1 MPVPNPVPILAAS
14 GLLALAKDYDV
25 ILSDIWG
32 VVHNGRAAFV
42 SACAALTAFRAAGG
56 TVVLITNAPRP
67 SPPILEQLA
76 QLKVPDSAFDAIVTS
91 GDVTLELIA
100 AHGNAPVHHIGPPRD
115 LALFDALAYS
125 HAKIVPPLVPLAQAD
140 YVVVTG
146 LFDDLNETPAD
157 YDAALAQM
165 RARAMPMICA
175 NPDIVV
181 HVGNRL
187 LYCAGALAE
196 RYAQQGG
203 APVCAGKPFAP
214 IYERALHLAGQ
225 HRTGLIRRAR
235 VLAIGDAFATDIKGA
250 AAQGLD
256 ALMIT
261 AGIHRDE
268 LHGAGAALDPA
279 AFARL
284 AGAAGVALPRW
295 HMPALVW

>member
-1 MPVPNPVPILAAS
+1 MTANAPATLGLSHLS
-14 GLLALAKDYDV
+14 GHYDV

-32 VVHNGRAAFV
+32 VVHNGKAAFAA
-42 SACAALTAFRAAGG
+42 ACTALAAFRLAGG

-76 QLKVPDSAFDAIVTS
+76 QLGVPDSAFDAIVTS
-91 GDVTLELIA
+91 GDVTLGLIA
-100 AHGNAPVHHIGPPRD
+100 AHGNAPLYHIGPPRD
-115 LALFDALAYS
+115 LALFEALVDMPA
-125 HAKIVPPLVPLAQAD
+125 LVPLAQAD

-146 LFDDLNETPAD
+146 LFDDLSETPAD
-157 YDAALAQM
+157 YDRALAQM
-165 RARAMPMICA
+165 RARALPMICA

-203 APVCAGKPFAP
+203 TQVCAGKPFAP
-214 IYERALHLAGQ
+214 IYARALELAAQ
-225 HRTGLIRRAR
+225 HRKSAFKPDR

-261 AGIHRDE
+261 AGIHRDA
-268 LHGAGAALDPA
+268 LHGAEAALDA
-279 AFARL
+279 GAYVRL
-284 AGAAGVALPRW
+284 AAAANIALPRW